1 MKMTKKI
8 TALSACCLSM
18 ALLSACGGGQ
28 AGSSSN
34 NQTAGSAG
42 TEQTTVTGQ
51 STNAAG
57 KSTNAAGGEV
67 TVYHSHPADWTEP
80 LFREFEE
87 QTGIKVN
94 VVSAGTG
101 ELLARIQAEQENPLG
116 DIIWGGDAA
125 SYVGFQEEYMQP
137 YVSPEAASF
146 PEQYQD
152 PNGYWVAF
160 NVEPSVV
167 IYNTKLVSEADAP
180 KSWADVCDPKFKGQI
195 ATADPAK
202 SSTGFVALV
211 SMMRAVGGDDD
222 TKAFEGLDRLVRNL
236 DGKVQS
242 SSSLT
247 YKTVVDGEYMI
258 GLTYEEAAIKYVRSG
273 ADIAIVYP
281 EEGQNVA
288 LVPIGIIEGC
298 KNEDNAKA
306 FIDFALS
313 KDVQAQL
320 NSFNRRSGRTDVED
334 AEDIQAIKKLED
346 IKSIGF
352 HPDWIEHNTDRIKDT
367 FKEIIQE

>member
-1 MKMTKKI
+1 MKSTRKI
-8 TALSACCLSM
+8 A
-18 ALLSACGGGQ
+18 ALLAGAMCTTLLTACGTGQTATGGE
-28 AGSSSN
+28 S
-34 NQTAGSAG
+34 QTAGSSETQV
-42 TEQTTVTGQ
+42 TESAAETNTT
-51 STNAAG
+51 
-57 KSTNAAGGEV
+57 AGGEV
-67 TVYHSHPADWTEP
+67 TIYHSHPADWTEP

-87 QTGIKVN
+87 ETGIKVN

-101 ELLARIQAEQENPLG
+101 ELMARVQAEQDNPLG

-125 SYVGFQEEYMQP
+125 SYVSFQGEYMQP
-137 YVSPEAASF
+137 YVSPEAANF
-146 PEQYQD
+146 PDKYKD
-152 PNGYWVAF
+152 SNGYWVAF

-180 KSWADVCDPKFKGQI
+180 KSWADICDPKFKGQI
-195 ATADPAK
+195 AIADPAK
-202 SSTGFVALV
+202 SSTGFVTLV
-211 SMMRAVGGDDD
+211 SIMRAVGGEDDD
-222 TKAFEGLDRLVRNL
+222 KAYEALNSLVYNL

-258 GLTYEEAAIKYVRSG
+258 GLTYEEAAIKYVRAG

-288 LVPIGIIEGC
+288 LVPIGIIKDC
-298 KNEDNAKA
+298 KNEDNAKV

-313 KDVQAQL
+313 KKVQEQL

-334 AEDIQAIKKLED
+334 AEDIQAIKVLDE

-352 HPDWIEHNTDRIKDT
+352 HPDWVLDNTEKIKDT

>member
-1 MKMTKKI
+1 MKLTKI
-8 TALSACCLSM
+8 TATILAGVMST
-18 ALLSACGGGQ
+18 ALL
-28 AGSSSN
+28 AGCSSN
-34 NQTAGSAG
+34 EPTAPAGNDSQTGSA
-42 TEQTTVTGQ
+42 
-51 STNAAG
+51 AAEAEAD
-57 KSTNAAGGEV
+57 SDSEPAAPAGGGEV

-125 SYVGFQEEYMQP
+125 SYVGFQETYMQP
-137 YVSPEAASF
+137 YVSPEADAF
-146 PEQYQD
+146 PDKYKD

-180 KSWADVCDPKFKGQI
+180 KSWADICDPKFKGRI
-195 ATADPAK
+195 AIADPAK
-202 SSTGFVALV
+202 SSTGFVSLV

-222 TKAFEGLDRLVRNL
+222 EKAFAALRELVNNL

-258 GLTYEEAAIKYVRSG
+258 GLTYEEAAIKYVRAG

-288 LVPIGIIEGC
+288 LVPLGVIKGC
-298 KNEDNAKA
+298 QNEENAKA

-313 KDVQAQL
+313 KKVQEQL
-320 NSFNRRSGRTDVED
+320 NSFNRRSGRSDVED
-334 AEDIQAIKKLED
+334 AEDIQAIKVLDD

-352 HPDWIEHNTDRIKDT
+352 HPDWIQENTEEITDT
-367 FKEIIQE
+367 FKDIIQQ